1 MCKLIENSKGVE
13 LMPNYEEL
21 YYIAR
26 NNYNRAIEN
35 RDAIRKNAS
44 ELQGKK
50 TTLTRELGEKQSALV
65 AIQQKKL
72 LVQEAFDKCKHI
84 LENEFPTMKKD
95 LQTTSDEYKKIISSD
110 TGVADLSSIYSTDI
124 SSTNSN
130 LDAVITELQARIK
143 ELEGQEATAQTAVT
157 NCSNE
162 LTSVT
167 TQLNNVGSESSAQRQ
182 VNAYYTEM
190 KEYELKWQNG
200 E

>member
-1 MCKLIENSKGVE
+1 
-13 LMPNYEEL
+13 MPNYEEL

-35 RDAIRKNAS
+35 RDAIRRNTS
-44 ELQGKK
+44 ELQEKK
-50 TTLTRELGEKQSALV
+50 TTLIRELSEKQAALT

-72 LVQEAFDKCKHI
+72 LVQEALNKCKHI
-84 LENEFPTMKKD
+84 LENEFSTMKKD
-95 LQTTSDEYKKIISSD
+95 LQTTSDEYKRIISSD

-124 SSTNSN
+124 SNTNSN

-162 LTSVT
+162 LASVT
-167 TQLNNVGSESSAQRQ
+167 TQLNNVGNESSAQQQ